1 MHIKIGSRKS
11 KLALWQAEHVA
22 NKLVTL
28 GHSFELVLMESEGDK
43 ILDTPLPL
51 IGGKGVFTKCLDEAI
66 LNNSIDIAVH
76 SCKDIPTE
84 LEENLFIAAI
94 LERENPTD
102 ALVTKNGIDFLA
114 QKHATIAT
122 SSNRRKAQWLSK
134 YPEHTIVDIRGN
146 VPTRIQK
153 LKNSNWDA
161 TILASAGL
169 IRLELE
175 HEISEELNWMLSAPA
190 QGAVA
195 VICNKENSVTK
206 EIISQLNHDKTAKCV
221 HLERDFLNELSGG
234 CSAPVGAFVT
244 IENDTVYFKGVVL
257 SNDGKEKI
265 EINLEARS
273 NASDNLGRKAAQIA
287 LSKGALKL
295 IETANHEKYS

>member
-22 NKLVTL
+22 EKLTTL
-28 GHSFELVLMESEGDK
+28 GHSYELVLMESEGDK

-66 LNNSIDIAVH
+66 INKGIDIAVH
-76 SCKDIPTE
+76 SCKDIPTD
-84 LEENLFIAAI
+84 LEDNLCIAAI

-102 ALVTKNGIDFLA
+102 ALVTKIGTDFLS
-114 QKHATIAT
+114 QKNATIAT

-146 VPTRIQK
+146 VPTRLRK
-153 LKNSNWDA
+153 LKESDWDA

-169 IRLELE
+169 IRLGLE
-175 HEISEELNWMLSAPA
+175 EEISKEMDWMLPAPA

-195 VICNKENSVTK
+195 VICHQDNL
-206 EIISQLNHDKTAKCV
+206 EIFETVGQLNHSETALCV
-221 HLERDFLNELSGG
+221 NLERDFLNELSGG
-234 CSAPVGAFVT
+234 CSAPVGAFASLDKN
-244 IENDTVYFKGVVL
+244 ILLFKGIVL
-257 SNDGKEKI
+257 STDGVEKI
-265 EINLEARS
+265 EINLES
-273 NASDNLGRKAAQIA
+273 SIENCEDLGRRAAQIA